1 MPAAPWRGAPCE
13 IHARNGSGVQTGG
26 MPPHTGVTPM
36 LDGTPTVRAMPR
48 RLPQGGGQ
56 VAGGASRDHASA
68 TSTDDIPSRS
78 TSAHEALGAE
88 PGHQVG

>member
-13 IHARNGSGVQTGG
+13 VHTRDSGGVQTGG
-26 MPPHTGVTPM
+26 TPPRAGVTPT

-56 VAGGASRDHASA
+56 VAGVAGLDHGVGHLRRRR
-68 TSTDDIPSRS
+68 PRS
-78 TSAHEALGAE
+78 QPLC
-88 PGHQVG
+88 P